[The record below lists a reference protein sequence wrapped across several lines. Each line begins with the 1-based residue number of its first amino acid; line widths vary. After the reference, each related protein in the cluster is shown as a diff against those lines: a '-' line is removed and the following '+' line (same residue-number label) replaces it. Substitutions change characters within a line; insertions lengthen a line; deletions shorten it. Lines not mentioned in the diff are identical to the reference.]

1 MTKKFRAFVNDKL
14 YIQEYCGGFC
24 YFIHGESDA
33 LSLEEVFVFAERGKC
48 LLHQW
53 TGLLDKN
60 GREIYEGDILL
71 EKWTAYSENGFG
83 EEYEYPIETKL
94 QVIWDTKHAAWN
106 LADKDGRLQPFIV
119 FHLCSGKSEVV
130 GNIFENPLDKQPI
143 IN

>member
-14 YIQEYCGGFC
+14 YVQEYCGGFC

-33 LSLEEVFVFAERGKC
+33 LSLEDVFVSAERGKC

-60 GREIYEGDILL
+60 GREIYEGDIVL
-71 EKWTAYSENGFG
+71 YINGQSKHEVVSCVGGFRING
-83 EEYEYPIETKL
+83 LHGKRGILVGAFCET
-94 QVIWDTKHAAWN
+94 
-106 LADKDGRLQPFIV
+106 
-119 FHLCSGKSEVV
+119 SGKTESLEVLT
-130 GNIFENPLDKQPI
+130 NIFENPLDKQPI